1 MKERLMNDLKESM
14 KEKDIIKKNTIQ
26 MIRAMILQKEKDE
39 KKELSN
45 EEIEK
50 IIMNQKKQRTDALS
64 QFEKANREDLI
75 NQTKREI
82 EIIEQYLPKQLDHG
96 EIETIVIGIIDRT
109 GSKDF
114 GTIMKQAKKE
124 IGNSAEGR
132 LISEVIK
139 EVLSK

>member
-1 MKERLMNDLKESM
+1 MKERLMNDLKEAM
-14 KEKDIIKKNTIQ
+14 KEKDIIKKNTVQ

-82 EIIEQYLPKQLDHG
+82 EIIEQYLPKQLDYG